1 MAGQGSNDSER
12 TYDKSASMGRQTRA
26 TYDTLMRQSRKL
38 GQKAMRTM
46 SEASQGTRQ
55 ILGQHLVG
63 KPQNDD
69 DIEEL
74 KRVISHS
81 HEVIANASTVV
92 PFLFPHDITLDRTK
106 ITITK
111 RIFFLS
117 ADVISIRIEDVL
129 NVAASVGPIF
139 GSITVSSRVM
149 NSIDHY
155 DIGRFW
161 REDAIRIKKII
172 QGYLIARQNGVH
184 TDHLSCEELAKTLFE
199 IDPEK
204 YN

>member
-1 MAGQGSNDSER
+1 MASQGKDDTEQFTGSTPSVR
-12 TYDKSASMGRQTRA
+12 HQTRA
-26 TYDTLMRQSRKL
+26 TYDTLIRQSQKL
-38 GQKAMRTM
+38 GQKATKAM
-46 SEASQGTRQ
+46 SEARQGARQ
-55 ILGQHLVG
+55 IIDQQIVG
-63 KPQNDD
+63 APSDTN

-81 HEVIANASTVV
+81 HEVIAGTSTVV

-111 RIFFLS
+111 RNFILS
-117 ADVISIRIEDVL
+117 AEVISIRIEDVL
-129 NVAASVGPIF
+129 NVSAAVGPIF
-139 GSITVSSRVM
+139 GSIRISSRVM
-149 NSIDHY
+149 NSVDHF
-155 DIGRFW
+155 DVGRFW
-161 REDAIRIKKII
+161 RDDAIRIKKII

-204 YN
+204 YG